1 MIYSTSELYCVMKIT
16 FKGVNA
22 KELDEAYLSSN
33 FFNNRIIIC
42 DFIAILMVKNGV
54 FHSVIAQ
61 WRHDDVIFDAFFEVR

>member
-1 MIYSTSELYCVMKIT
+1 MICTSELDSVMKIT
-16 FKGVNA
+16 FKEVNPE
-22 KELDEAYLSSN
+22 ELDEGDLSSN

-61 WRHDDVIFDAFFEVR
+61 